1 MIYLIESNDFYCLFK
16 NSCYDFFCT
25 GILSILLKRKKKEK
39 IAFSHV
45 WSNVFNLNEVFSL
58 HCLRFP
64 GFTLFQL

>member
-16 NSCYDFFCT
+16 NSCYDFFLYWYFINFT
-25 GILSILLKRKKKEK
+25 EKKKKEK